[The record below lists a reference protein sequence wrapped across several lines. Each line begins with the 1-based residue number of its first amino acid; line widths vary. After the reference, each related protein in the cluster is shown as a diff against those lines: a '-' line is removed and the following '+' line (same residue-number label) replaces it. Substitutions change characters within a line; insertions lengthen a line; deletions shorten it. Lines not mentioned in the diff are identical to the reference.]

1 MSRTGYKLHIPFLSS
16 KMDEERLCF
25 ICQDFE
31 KNVGHSTKSCPE
43 NICKKCGI
51 SGSDLQC
58 LFKKI
63 CYTCQEFETNAGHE
77 TISCSKANI
86 CWVCQDFKMKIWNI
100 LDCHSVRS
108 NFSK

>member
-1 MSRTGYKLHIPFLSS
+1 
-16 KMDEERLCF
+16 MDEERLCF

-31 KNVGHSTKSCPE
+31 KNVGHSTKLCPE

-77 TISCSKANI
+77 KISCSKANI

-100 LDCHSVRS
+100 LDCHAV
-108 NFSK
+108 